1 MADTGTVTPSGVRTA
16 LNEADATEF
25 PESTV
30 AQKLSDAE
38 GIVEHHLSDE
48 ELADL
53 DQGIY
58 EMAVRDLAAYR
69 VWMAS
74 PAEMKRA
81 ALELTVTYD
90 VQTFT
95 NRLRDQRDAAL
106 ARIGI
111 TNRGTSAG
119 IADHTDG
126 VW

>member
-1 MADTGTVTPSGVRTA
+1 MAETDTVTPADVRTA
-16 LNEADATEF
+16 LNEIDATEF
-25 PESTV
+25 PQSTV
-30 AQKLSDAE
+30 EQKLGDAE
-38 GIVEHHLSDE
+38 AIVEHHLTSDE
-48 ELADL
+48 VAALN
-53 DQGIY
+53 QGIY

-69 VWMAS
+69 VWMAA

-81 ALELTVTYD
+81 ALELTITYD

-111 TNRGTSAG
+111 TARGSSAP